1 MMKTMMRMLD
11 PMKVNK
17 KFSFVSNE
25 NCEFVLEDDDEDEE
39 YEEVNRRNRLTV
51 NAYKS
56 IPQDDNKTGLKALYN
71 GTFEDG
77 DDDEESYEGNEDE
90 VDDEE
95 SGKLTV
101 LSYFLSESC
110 FSDEDDDL
118 SEEDVPAGP
127 IEGKT
132 SF

>member
-56 IPQDDNKTGLKALYN
+56 IP
-71 GTFEDG
+71 
-77 DDDEESYEGNEDE
+77 
-90 VDDEE
+90 
-95 SGKLTV
+95 
-101 LSYFLSESC
+101 
-110 FSDEDDDL
+110 
-118 SEEDVPAGP
+118 
-127 IEGKT
+127 
-132 SF
+132 